1 MFSKVSFEGERV
13 RGPGPVE
20 MTDEKL
26 LQKASRGDEAAFL
39 TLYERHRATVF
50 RFAYRMLGSA
60 ALAEELTHD
69 CFLSL
74 VRRPEGFDPTRAAL
88 RTYLYAAV
96 RNMAGKHFRRHG
108 GEFPVEELES
118 EPAAAEREQPLRRLL
133 DAELA
138 EEVRRAVE
146 ALPPLQREVVV
157 LVEYEELSLAETAAI
172 VGADVGAVKSR
183 LHRARARLRRTLS
196 PYFKSHCGVASAGKV
211 SR

>member
-1 MFSKVSFEGERV
+1 MSSKVSFEGERARV
-13 RGPGPVE
+13 GFRVE

-39 TLYERHRATVF
+39 TLYERHRATLF

-60 ALAEELTHD
+60 ALAEEVTHD

-96 RNMAGKHFRRHG
+96 RNLAGKHFRRHG
-108 GEFPVEELES
+108 GEFPVEELEQ
-118 EPAAAEREQPLRRLL
+118 EPSADERDEPLRRLL

-138 EEVRRAVE
+138 GEVRRAVE
-146 ALPPLQREVVV
+146 ELPHLQREVVV
-157 LVEYEELSLAETAAI
+157 LVEYEELTLAETAEI

-196 PYFKSHCGVASAGKV
+196 PYFKSQRGVASAGKV

>member
-1 MFSKVSFEGERV
+1 MFSKASLEGERA
-13 RGPGPVE
+13 RGLGPVE

-96 RNMAGKHFRRHG
+96 RNLVAKHFRRHG
-108 GEFPVEELES
+108 GEFPVEELEN
-118 EPAAAEREQPLRRLL
+118 EPAVEEREQPLRRLL

-138 EEVRRAVE
+138 EEVRCAVE
-146 ALPPLQREVVV
+146 ALPPLQREVVI
-157 LVEYEELSLAETAAI
+157 LVEYEELTLAETAKV

-196 PYFKSHCGVASAGKV
+196 PYFKSDRGVASAGKV

>member
-1 MFSKVSFEGERV
+1 
-13 RGPGPVE
+13 

-26 LQKASRGDEAAFL
+26 LQRAARGDEDAFL
-39 TLYERHRATVF
+39 ALYERHRTTVF

-74 VRRPEGFDPTRAAL
+74 VRRPEGFDPSRASL

-96 RNMAGKHFRRHG
+96 RNLSAKHLRRHG
-108 GEFPVEELES
+108 GESALDELED

-133 DAELA
+133 DAELS
-138 EEVRRAVE
+138 EEVQRAVA

-157 LVEYEELSLAETAAI
+157 LVEYEELTLAEAAAV
-172 VGADVGAVKSR
+172 VGADVGTVKSR
-183 LHRARARLRRTLS
+183 LHRARRRLRRALS
-196 PYFKSHCGVASAGKV
+196 LYFKSDGGVASAEKKACK
-211 SR
+211 